1 LGFVDPFTAVVIC
14 FCFLGV
20 MLYKRVNI
28 GITLNIVALFL
39 ALLSLN
45 WQEIP
50 TIIYETCVDL
60 RTISVVF
67 ATFGIMLMSQ
77 LYKVTK
83 VINDLS
89 EGLSRI
95 VSNSKLV
102 VSILPAIIGLLPV
115 AGGALMS
122 APLVEAETDRL
133 GLKAEKKTYVNVWF
147 RHTIFPIYPISQV
160 LIFTAKLTE
169 LTVISII
176 IRQIPVVI
184 SMILAGY
191 FIGLWKTNP
200 TTEKKEIPKTTL
212 GSELK
217 RFIITFSPILATIIA
232 VVSFSIDVSIAAFIG
247 VVVLLVIAK
256 PSLAVFKKSFMN
268 WATYGITFAAYGAF
282 LLRNIVEATE
292 ISEVFSTFV
301 ANGSLDNL
309 LLLTIIPAVLA
320 FFIGSPL
327 GAVAISFSILE
338 GVLSFTPK
346 SAALLYI
353 SSYLGYVVA
362 PTHLC
367 LVLTADYFKC
377 SLDKLYKYLIP
388 SLMFPFVTAIL
399 LYLLT

>member
-1 LGFVDPFTAVVIC
+1 
-14 FCFLGV
+14 
-20 MLYKRVNI
+20 
-28 GITLNIVALFL
+28 
-39 ALLSLN
+39 
-45 WQEIP
+45 
-50 TIIYETCVDL
+50 
-60 RTISVVF
+60 
-67 ATFGIMLMSQ
+67 
-77 LYKVTK
+77 
-83 VINDLS
+83 
-89 EGLSRI
+89 
-95 VSNSKLV
+95 
-102 VSILPAIIGLLPV
+102 
-115 AGGALMS
+115 
-122 APLVEAETDRL
+122 
-133 GLKAEKKTYVNVWF
+133 
-147 RHTIFPIYPISQV
+147 
-160 LIFTAKLTE
+160 
-169 LTVISII
+169 
-176 IRQIPVVI
+176 
-184 SMILAGY
+184 MILAGY

-200 TTEKKEIPKTTL
+200 TTEKKEIPKTSLT
-212 GSELK
+212 SELK

-256 PSLAVFKKSFMN
+256 PSLTIFKKPFMN
-268 WATYGITFAAYGAF
+268 WTTYGITFAAYGAF

-292 ISEVFSTFV
+292 ISEIFSTFV

-388 SLMFPFVTAIL
+388 SLMFSFVTAIL